1 MTVYITI
8 CVEHSRIRG
17 TLFSAVEQL
26 VVCWLCRFLGQN
38 GYLAF
43 AVFGVC
49 VCVCVYDLKSIVRGQ
64 SWSLPRNSVPI
75 YLYLRDT
82 KTQPTYVFFFAIV
95 FLLFYFFFFWGPLL
109 LTDEVVILCL
119 CHVYEHTISFY
130 CLPPSPTTH
139 DNVSFVDCD
148 CGFYFVSVDS

>member
-1 MTVYITI
+1 MFFS
-8 CVEHSRIRG
+8 SR
-17 TLFSAVEQL
+17 S
-26 VVCWLCRFLGQN
+26 
-38 GYLAF
+38 YS
-43 AVFGVC
+43 
-49 VCVCVYDLKSIVRGQ
+49 Y
-64 SWSLPRNSVPI
+64 
-75 YLYLRDT
+75 
-82 KTQPTYVFFFAIV
+82 
-95 FLLFYFFFFWGPLL
+95 YFIFFFWGPLL